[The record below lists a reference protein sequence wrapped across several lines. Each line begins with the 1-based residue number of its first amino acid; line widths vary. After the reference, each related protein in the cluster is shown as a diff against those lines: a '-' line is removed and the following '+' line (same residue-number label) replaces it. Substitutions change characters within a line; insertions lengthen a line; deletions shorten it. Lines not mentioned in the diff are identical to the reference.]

1 MGVRVGEDGGGDGA
15 SWTTAAVDGSDRDG
29 MAADGWSDK
38 FCGALS
44 CWASSCRTLSCG
56 SFENRGKADGNVAVM
71 MVGWMGCFG

>member
-1 MGVRVGEDGGGDGA
+1 MGEDGGGDSA
-15 SWTTAAVDGSDRDG
+15 LAAAGDGSDRDG
-29 MAADGWSDK
+29 MAADGCSDK

-71 MVGWMGCFG
+71 TVGRMGCFG